1 MTKLFFALGHTS
13 DKLPHRSSA
22 VTHLSIVSAFQK
34 KLHMQC
40 VLFEQKNHYE
50 DIRICLKSTQK
61 YRQDSLR
68 LLQQKQIEEEERFP
82 LAMNQIILH
91 PRLCPISI

>member
-22 VTHLSIVSAFQK
+22 VTHFIHCFISE

-40 VLFEQKNHYE
+40 VLFEQEK
-50 DIRICLKSTQK
+50 
-61 YRQDSLR
+61 
-68 LLQQKQIEEEERFP
+68 P
-82 LAMNQIILH
+82 L
-91 PRLCPISI
+91 

>member
-1 MTKLFFALGHTS
+1 
-13 DKLPHRSSA
+13 
-22 VTHLSIVSAFQK
+22 
-34 KLHMQC
+34 MQC

-68 LLQQKQIEEEERFP
+68 LLQQKQIEEEER
-82 LAMNQIILH
+82 LIK
-91 PRLCPISI
+91 